1 MLLPIIII
9 LVYGMASSDKSTI
22 IKTITNCGH
31 VAFQLDDIQDYLIAE
46 PQMKVMNTLDEKMP
60 V

>member
-1 MLLPIIII
+1 MVL
-9 LVYGMASSDKSTI
+9 ASSDKSTI
-22 IKTITNCGH
+22 IKTITNCDH
-31 VAFQLDDIQDYLIAE
+31 VAFQLDDIQDCLIAE